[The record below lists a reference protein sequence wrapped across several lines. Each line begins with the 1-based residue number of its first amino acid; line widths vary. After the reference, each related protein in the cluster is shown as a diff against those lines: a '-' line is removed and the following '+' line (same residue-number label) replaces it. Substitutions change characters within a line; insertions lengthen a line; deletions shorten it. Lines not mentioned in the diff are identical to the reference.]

1 MKYCLGCFLIITL
14 YIPWLVARE
23 GNTIE
28 IIWKICFLIF
38 IFFAVPSPPYIIKQP
53 PTDEVL
59 FQVESNGENDKPF
72 YIECEA
78 TGEPAPK

>member
-1 MKYCLGCFLIITL
+1 MSFTSKGKYVDPYITFAHVVNEL
-14 YIPWLVARE
+14 L
-23 GNTIE
+23 
-28 IIWKICFLIF
+28 
-38 IFFAVPSPPYIIKQP
+38 AVPSPPYITKQP

-59 FQVESNGENDKPF
+59 FQVGTNENDKPF